1 MSAYGS
7 DTSNYAPGASVDPDE
22 TGSKRGR
29 ALTQGWKD
37 LTAKQQERFGDKS
50 SFKAAKQEFRQNAA
64 PEEPRMA
71 GDRLRGLKERRE
83 GLRASRDAGEQI
95 NESQLNRINN
105 KIKSEKNSLYG
116 DGSGTIADSFDA
128 AATGAGSQRGVA
140 RVSKAD
146 MKELERRYGKQA
158 VVDYMDGLAGNED
171 IKTSGTGAQNLL
183 ARYKS
188 ELTNSTVDP
197 DQPDPGN
204 PDNDNGST
212 IQPAP
217 NPGTPAPPSQQPPDQ
232 VPMPGMPT
240 MPGVGGDMTQN
251 NDTDQTNNQNNQ
263 GGNDTGS
270 IDVSGNGN
278 TVSLD
283 QSETI
288 IGGDQSNVSINAQGM
303 SAGDAA
309 RLALVAGVGKPSNSR
324 ASAAA
329 FTATHQAM
337 NDAAQKDYRD
347 VGATTANKYIQNAM
361 YTNPVDMDLLNQN
374 INDRESYHRSAAMV
388 QGLHAFGDMMS
399 SPAPKFNMPGPMNP
413 VDRSDLD
420 NANEQARDDLND
432 DD

>member
-7 DTSNYAPGASVDPDE
+7 DTSNYAPGASVGNKKDKDE
-22 TGSKRGR
+22 SAYGGS
-29 ALTQGWKD
+29 T
-37 LTAKQQERFGDKS
+37 S
-50 SFKAAKQEFRQNAA
+50 NSA
-64 PEEPRMA
+64 PGAEAPRMA
-71 GDRLRGLKERRE
+71 GDRLRELKAKQERLQERQ
-83 GLRASRDAGEQI
+83 AAGEQV
-95 NESQLNRINN
+95 SDKRLSKINN
-105 KIKSEKNSLYG
+105 MIGNQKDKLYG
-116 DGSGTIADSFDA
+116 DGSGSIADSFNA
-128 AATGAGSQRGVA
+128 AATGAGAQRGTA

-146 MKELERRYGKQA
+146 MKELRRRYGKEA
-158 VVDYMDGLAGNED
+158 VVEYMDGLAGSDD
-171 IKTSGTGAQNLL
+171 IRTDGQGAQNLL

-204 PDNDNGST
+204 PDNDIP
-212 IQPAP
+212 IQKQPVP
-217 NPGTPAPPSQQPPDQ
+217 NPGTPAPPSQQPIDQ

-251 NDTDQTNNQNNQ
+251 NDTDQTNEQINQ

-374 INDRESYHRSAAMV
+374 INDRESYHRAASMV

-413 VDRSDLD
+413 VDRSDLI
-420 NANEQARDDLND
+420 EEGERSRDGLND
-432 DD
+432 DDD